1 MVKKLDDSVGDI
13 VKSLSK
19 KGILDNTII
28 VFISDNGGITSGI
41 SANNAINY
49 PLRGLKFTPFEGG
62 IRVNG
67 LVWSK
72 NLTQGEHLW
81 QGYMHVSDWLPTLS
95 SAVGLDPPSN
105 IDGVDLWD
113 SIVSNKESKRN
124 VIFEINDY
132 TGYMTIISD
141 HYKLV
146 TGIVPTDYSNHQ
158 GDKLRDIIETSPS
171 YEKAIMNSAMYTIL
185 SDNGIPFQMSD
196 TKLRD
201 EIKVSCNSNKLKT
214 EICYPT
220 NGERNFI

>member
-13 VKSLSK
+13 VKTLAE

-28 VFISDNGGITSGI
+28 VFISDNGGITSGM

-72 NLTQGEHLW
+72 NLTQREHLW
-81 QGYMHVSDWLPTLS
+81 KGYMHVSDWLPTLS

-105 IDGVDLWD
+105 IDGVDLWN

-141 HYKLV
+141 DYKLV

-158 GDKLRDIIETSPS
+158 GDKLRDIIGTRPS
-171 YEKAIMNSAMYTIL
+171 YEKAIMNSALYTVL
-185 SDNGIPFQMSD
+185 SDSGIPFQMSD